1 MFSITS
7 FGTLSGLLIGL
18 TVLEPFKGDPQAV
31 MAVLYSSARYFVF
44 TSDYG
49 DHAIDKLN
57 PCGY

>member
-18 TVLEPFKGDPQAV
+18 TRTIQRGSPSCDGGFVLECEV
-31 MAVLYSSARYFVF
+31 RCF